1 MGEWI
6 NKIWY
11 IHIIEYFSVF
21 KKEILT
27 YVTTWINF
35 EDIMPSKISH
45 SLKDKYCV
53 IPLAQG
59 T

>member
-11 IHIIEYFSVF
+11 IHIVEYFSVF

-35 EDIMPSKISH
+35 EDIMPSKIIH

-53 IPLAQG
+53 IPLVQG

>member
-6 NKIWY
+6 NKIRY

-35 EDIMPSKISH
+35 EDIMPSKISQTP
-45 SLKDKYCV
+45 KD
-53 IPLAQG
+53 
-59 T
+59 